1 MAYLMVG
8 RPAGD
13 SIPAS
18 SPVAPVR
25 ALKDTE
31 RVLKKVGEEQEK
43 RNELHDELL
52 ENKKEPAS
60 VGSASSVS
68 SPSIID
74 SVGWKKATATVFWVG
89 EAAGEDNGQ
98 IHNRSSAW
106 DVEWEKSFGGYDDP
120 DTRCGFLPCGFQP
133 RLNAFYV
140 ALPYNDINDAG
151 AYKPEARLIPWFDAQ
166 KTGTQ
171 LEGRW
176 IEVRAGEVSCFGQW
190 YDVGPFGEDDY
201 GYVFGSSTSPAS
213 RMGVSAGIDLSP
225 AVRDCLGLDG
235 LDVVTW
241 RHVDTPPPGPWIG
254 LSEQGKAG

>member
-43 RNELHDELL
+43 RNELLDELL
-52 ENKKEPAS
+52 ENKEEPAS

-89 EAAGEDNGQ
+89 EAAGG
-98 IHNRSSAW
+98 
-106 DVEWEKSFGGYDDP
+106 
-120 DTRCGFLPCGFQP
+120 
-133 RLNAFYV
+133 
-140 ALPYNDINDAG
+140 
-151 AYKPEARLIPWFDAQ
+151 
-166 KTGTQ
+166 
-171 LEGRW
+171 
-176 IEVRAGEVSCFGQW
+176 
-190 YDVGPFGEDDY
+190 
-201 GYVFGSSTSPAS
+201 
-213 RMGVSAGIDLSP
+213 
-225 AVRDCLGLDG
+225 
-235 LDVVTW
+235 
-241 RHVDTPPPGPWIG
+241 
-254 LSEQGKAG
+254 